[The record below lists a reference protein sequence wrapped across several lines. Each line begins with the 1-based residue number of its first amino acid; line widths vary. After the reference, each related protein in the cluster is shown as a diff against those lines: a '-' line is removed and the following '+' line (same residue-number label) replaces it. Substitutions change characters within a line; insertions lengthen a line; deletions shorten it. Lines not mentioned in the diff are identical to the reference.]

1 MDMQKNIIETVA
13 YLQKNGIKNPKVGI
27 VLGTGLG
34 ELVNTIEV
42 LQSFDYT
49 SIPHFVTSTVEFH
62 KGKLIYGIIGETEV
76 IIMQGR
82 FHYYEGYS
90 MQEITY
96 PIRLF
101 KELGIQYLLL
111 SNAAGGMHSGYK
123 KGDLVTIN
131 DHINLLPENPLRGTA
146 VAALGNR
153 FVDMC
158 TPYSAYLNGL
168 ISNAAK
174 QLNVKMHIGIYV
186 AVQGPNLETKAE
198 YRYLKAAGADLVGM
212 STVPEVIVANHIG
225 LPCAAIS
232 VVTDECD
239 ADNLKPI
246 NIEEIIATAHQADKI
261 LSSIFVE
268 VIKTIN

>member
-1 MDMQKNIIETVA
+1 METVA
-13 YLQKNGIKNPKVGI
+13 YLKQQGMVQPKIGI

-34 ELVNTIEV
+34 ELVQQIKII
-42 LQSFDYT
+42 QSIDYIN
-49 SIPHFVTSTVEFH
+49 IPHFVSSTVEFH
-62 KGKLIYGIIGETEV
+62 KGKLIYGILGETAV
-76 IIMQGR
+76 IVMQGR
-82 FHYYEGYS
+82 FHYYEGYT

-96 PIRLF
+96 PIRVF
-101 KELGIQYLLL
+101 KELGVQKLLL
-111 SNAAGGMHSGYK
+111 SNAAGGMHSEYK
-123 KGDLVTIN
+123 KGDLVCIN
-131 DHINLLPENPLRGTA
+131 DHINLLPENPLRGNA

-158 TPYSAYLNGL
+158 TPYSILLNEL
-168 ISNAAK
+168 IQQTAK
-174 QLNVKMHIGIYV
+174 KMNIKMHIGTYV

-198 YRYLKAAGADLVGM
+198 YRYLKAAGADVVGM

-225 LPCAAIS
+225 LACAAIS

-261 LSSIFVE
+261 LSSLLIE
-268 VIKTIN
+268 VINAIK